1 MANTDP
7 PTTQHRK
14 LKRWATRTPPK
25 TQHRKLKRW
34 PTRIPPKTQDRKLK
48 RWATRIQVTTKGRAT
63 RIQVNTKGRATRIQ
77 VNTKGKQLVYHTILA
92 PCFLFLAKCCLHNG
106 SVYALVQFEKKLQH
120 FFTFKVLQLLLL

>member
-1 MANTDP
+1 MNNPEKLATLGTQDTGLTTQQRKLKRWATRIP
-7 PTTQHRK
+7 PKTQHRK
-14 LKRWATRTPPK
+14 LKRWATRIPPK

-34 PTRIPPKTQDRKLK
+34 
-48 RWATRIQVTTKGRAT
+48 ATWIQVTTKGRAT
-63 RIQVNTKGRATRIQ
+63 RIQI
-77 VNTKGKQLVYHTILA
+77 NTKGKQLVYHTILA